1 MSRMSKDEFKARE
14 SEKTET
20 LLLQKKIGERIR
32 LLRKKEGLNQ
42 TELAIRM
49 NERDRQV
56 VQRLEQG
63 KTNCSLNLL
72 RITAEAL
79 GVEIKD
85 LF

>member
-1 MSRMSKDEFKARE
+1 MSKKEIKDRE
-14 SEKTET
+14 SEKIET
-20 LLLQKKIGERIR
+20 IKLQIQIGTRIR
-32 LLRKKEGLNQ
+32 QLREKKGLTQ

-63 KTNCSLNLL
+63 KTNCSINLL

-79 GVEIKD
+79 RVNIQDFFLMK
-85 LF
+85 